1 MNGDVMKV
9 VMGIIVIVI
18 AFAMFP
24 IVLDGTHTVLSDA
37 NLSDYTG
44 LESIVSIAPLIIFVG
59 MLFGGGLLTFSGA
72 RSRSRKKKSSN
83 YKY

>member
-44 LESIVSIAPLIIFVG
+44 LESIVSIAPLIVFVG
-59 MLFGGGLLTFSGA
+59 MLIGGGLLTFSGV
-72 RSRSRKKKSSN
+72 RNRKRRQNKKE

>member
-1 MNGDVMKV
+1 MNSEVMKV

-59 MLFGGGLLTFSGA
+59 MLFGGGLLTFSGV
-72 RSRSRKKKSSN
+72 RGRSRKKKSSK

>member
-44 LESIVSIAPLIIFVG
+44 LESIVSIAPLIVFVG
-59 MLFGGGLLTFSGA
+59 MLFGGGLLTFSGV
-72 RSRSRKKKSSN
+72 RKRRQNKKE